1 MLYSPEVI
9 CIHKEAVTT
18 RKLYSDV
25 CDAKIFYY
33 TQITKSY
40 RAFLVLMKKYEK

>member
-1 MLYSPEVI
+1 MLYSPEVT

-18 RKLYSDV
+18 RTLYGDV

-40 RAFLVLMKKYEK
+40 RAFLGLMKELK

>member
-1 MLYSPEVI
+1 MLYSAGGH

-40 RAFLVLMKKYEK
+40 RAFLGLMKK